1 MISRIT
7 RSNSSL
13 RSIVNFTNCISRDVE
28 KYYLLA
34 SSLDSYLELGGAD
47 EERQRGYSAAA
58 RIRGNKTYCCDA
70 MCEWDTSAAQENFY
84 VSTVITF
91 NCANGT
97 VTSTIEN

>member
-1 MISRIT
+1 M
-7 RSNSSL
+7 
-13 RSIVNFTNCISRDVE
+13 E